1 MKPFLFSC
9 LFLFLLL
16 NKTYA
21 NVSDTIHISHY
32 NISIDTINYS
42 THTIRGVTE
51 LSVQSRINGVSH
63 ITLGLLQLTADS
75 IIAQSSSLAFTTND
89 TLMHITLPVVLNT
102 NDSITLRVY
111 YHGIPVTDGGFGG
124 FYFSGTY
131 AYNIGVGLNIQ
142 PHNMGKAWF
151 PCVDEFTDRATYEF
165 HITTP
170 STYKAFCNGILQ
182 DSIDNGNSTITWNW
196 QINQTIPT
204 YLAAVAVAP
213 FYTVRRTYQGI
224 PVQFAILST
233 DSNRTITYFQHL
245 DSVLANYIRSYG
257 PYPFDKVGYSMVPFN
272 GGAMEHATSIHL
284 GTPFVTTNLA
294 YEYIWAH
301 ELSHM
306 WFGDKVT
313 CDRAEE
319 MWLNEGWAAYN
330 ENVYKS
336 YIYGEA
342 VYDSLIHLLH
352 MKVVQFNHIQDNGY
366 YALKNVPQSYTY
378 AHTVYDK
385 GAVAV
390 SKIRNYMGDSAF
402 FQGVK
407 DYLNNRAWTAVSSLD
422 LRDELQNSSGIN
434 MTDYFNTIIATPGFP
449 QVSIDS
455 FVVTPNG
462 GNYDVTLYT
471 REKQKGNSLTFSLP
485 VDFTFSDRTHDNTI
499 QFIVNAPTNSFS
511 ATLPF
516 IPQWTA
522 ADRYGKLLSATL
534 AYERTISDTGTYTF
548 PDTYSSVHV
557 LNPGVDTSIIRI
569 EHNYVKPDDFI
580 INPGGVRLSDYRY
593 YKVDGLFSS
602 GMQAHATFTYDGSA
616 NPTSGYLDNTLFSG
630 SATEDSLLIFYRSNS
645 GENWQL
651 VNGYSINFVVLH
663 TDKKGMITVDTLK
676 RGEYVLGV
684 RDFTSGIFN
693 AVSKPGN
700 NLEVSP
706 NPSNGLCHI
715 SFHLS
720 SYKGLIEV
728 ADAAGK
734 KIYSTEVFSHQQN
747 IDWDSYHVQSGIY
760 FVQLIESGKVTGQQK
775 VLVQKK

>member
-1 MKPFLFSC
+1 
-9 LFLFLLL
+9 
-16 NKTYA
+16 
-21 NVSDTIHISHY
+21 
-32 NISIDTINYS
+32 
-42 THTIRGVTE
+42 
-51 LSVQSRINGVSH
+51 
-63 ITLGLLQLTADS
+63 
-75 IIAQSSSLAFTTND
+75 
-89 TLMHITLPVVLNT
+89 
-102 NDSITLRVY
+102 
-111 YHGIPVTDGGFGG
+111 
-124 FYFSGTY
+124 
-131 AYNIGVGLNIQ
+131 
-142 PHNMGKAWF
+142 
-151 PCVDEFTDRATYEF
+151 
-165 HITTP
+165 
-170 STYKAFCNGILQ
+170 
-182 DSIDNGNSTITWNW
+182 
-196 QINQTIPT
+196 
-204 YLAAVAVAP
+204 
-213 FYTVRRTYQGI
+213 
-224 PVQFAILST
+224 
-233 DSNRTITYFQHL
+233 
-245 DSVLANYIRSYG
+245 
-257 PYPFDKVGYSMVPFN
+257 
-272 GGAMEHATSIHL
+272 
-284 GTPFVTTNLA
+284 
-294 YEYIWAH
+294 
-301 ELSHM
+301 
-306 WFGDKVT
+306 
-313 CDRAEE
+313 
-319 MWLNEGWAAYN
+319 
-330 ENVYKS
+330 
-336 YIYGEA
+336 
-342 VYDSLIHLLH
+342 

-366 YALKNVPQSYTY
+366 YALNNVPQSYTY